1 MVATKKPS
9 SGGMGYSLYS
19 PELDLHVVAIRGTD
33 ANRFSRIDAKV
44 VYYTRP
50 FTTPDTGHRKRS
62 IDVRD

>member
-33 ANRFSRIDAKV
+33 AMRFE
-44 VYYTRP
+44 
-50 FTTPDTGHRKRS
+50 
-62 IDVRD
+62 DVLEAPPTLG